1 MTSHVSSLLTSFPW
15 LTPTEAALVSQYL
28 PCADAGKTA
37 SMQMQAIAIALDQ
50 AGLPP
55 TSTLLLALAG
65 RGSKATAVS
74 VARAAG
80 RARYEGA
87 KKAAHQAPC
96 NQRSNPTENLVVDEA
111 TVRGIIQS
119 TVKAALAL
127 MPSAIEGETAN
138 ERTLKAV
145 EILSEDVRWL
155 KSTIDTE
162 RQLRKYRE
170 LEDHYP
176 NTRSTSCL
184 PRLRRAVKSFVNFQ
198 TLLNVIASPRT
209 RHTRLISR
217 MVVVNK

>member
-87 KKAAHQAPC
+87 KKAAHQVPS

-127 MPSAIEGETAN
+127 MSSAIEGETAN

-170 LEDHYP
+170 LEGPLSEY
-176 NTRSTSCL
+176 
-184 PRLRRAVKSFVNFQ
+184 Q
-198 TLLNVIASPRT
+198 
-209 RHTRLISR
+209 
-217 MVVVNK
+217 VNKLPPTAEARSEVVRQLSDSLERDRLTSHAPHEIDIADGRSE